1 MEIASETVKHRIAF
15 DRKFSNFITAV
26 VYWHFYRIHT
36 KCFRLNLFYL
46 IKLILYIHLCLD
58 GRMGECKQSLWI
70 SQFRSVAKVNN
81 IRHFERREIRF
92 VSLATGSHF
101 VVQFGR
107 LNGSQKG
114 SVTRRNADTI
124 VWK

>member
-1 MEIASETVKHRIAF
+1 
-15 DRKFSNFITAV
+15 
-26 VYWHFYRIHT
+26 
-36 KCFRLNLFYL
+36 
-46 IKLILYIHLCLD
+46 
-58 GRMGECKQSLWI
+58 MGECKQSLWI

-107 LNGSQKG
+107 LNRSEEG